1 MIARLWHGWT
11 TRHNADAYEALLRS
25 KILPGIRRV
34 PGYGGAHLLRRDA
47 GVEEVEF
54 VTITWFDSL
63 DAVRAFAGPNYTTAV
78 IPPEARSL
86 LSRYDPTS
94 VHYELVER
102 LE

>member
-11 TRHNADAYEALLRS
+11 TRHDADAYEALLRS

-34 PGYGGAHLLRRDA
+34 PGYRGAHLLRRDA
-47 GVEEVEF
+47 EAGEVEF

-63 DAVRAFAGPNYTTAV
+63 DAVRTFAGPDYTTAV

-86 LSRYDPTS
+86 LSRYDRTS